1 MASGDIVSGISADN
15 TALTFQPSAGVEVVI
30 TSTFVDG
37 LVSFP
42 QITDG
47 VITTTMKAIGTEL
60 VGFYNVKIMLN
71 NTRFLSMGA
80 MGAGDLSGFTGVE
93 L

>member
-30 TSTFVDG
+30 TTTFIDAA
-37 LVSFP
+37 VSFA

-47 VITTTMKAIGTEL
+47 VITTTMKAIDA
-60 VGFYNVKIMLN
+60 VGFYNTKIQLN